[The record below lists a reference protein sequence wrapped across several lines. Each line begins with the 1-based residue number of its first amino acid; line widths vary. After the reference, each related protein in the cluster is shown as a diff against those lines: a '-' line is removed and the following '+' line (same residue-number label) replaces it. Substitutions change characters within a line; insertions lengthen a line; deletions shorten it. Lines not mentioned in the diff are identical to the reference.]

1 MHPTLHILFATF
13 TNYLHSARSMCRPD
27 ERLLPKR
34 KQGPNM
40 DMSEPDDAESEL
52 VNIVLVQLV
61 DSDIGAREL

>member
-1 MHPTLHILFATF
+1 
-13 TNYLHSARSMCRPD
+13 MCRPD